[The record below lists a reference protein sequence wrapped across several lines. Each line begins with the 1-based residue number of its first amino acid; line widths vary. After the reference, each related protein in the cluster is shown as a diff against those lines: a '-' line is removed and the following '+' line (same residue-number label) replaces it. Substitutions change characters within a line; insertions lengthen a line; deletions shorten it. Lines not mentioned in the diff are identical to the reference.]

1 MRDEQEIELIDYLIV
16 IWKRKGLII
25 GGTLISVLTALV
37 VGLSMPKIYKVS
49 RTLKIGRLPIRATQ
63 NVYVIDRGG
72 RVRPP
77 PTSSDMRIEGPSLVV

>member
-37 VGLSMPKIYKVS
+37 VDLSMPKLYKVS
-49 RTLKIGRLPIRATQ
+49 RTLKIGRLPIRVTQ

-72 RVRPP
+72 RVIPP
-77 PTSSDMRIEGPSLVV
+77 PTSWDMRIERPSLVV